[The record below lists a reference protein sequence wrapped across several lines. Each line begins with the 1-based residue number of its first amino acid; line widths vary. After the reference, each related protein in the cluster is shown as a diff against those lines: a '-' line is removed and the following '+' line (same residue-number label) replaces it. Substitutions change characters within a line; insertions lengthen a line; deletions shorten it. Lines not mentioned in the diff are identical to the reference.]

1 MKDRLISFDRVCEY
15 AESLGLEELATHG
28 DYHGM
33 YVCLARAICK
43 DQDIDAVEVV
53 RCRDCVK
60 RDTEG
65 CPMRFWD
72 EYDDGYT
79 DNTKDDG
86 FCNRGELHHGA

>member
-1 MKDRLISFDRVCEY
+1 MDRLISFNKVCEY
-15 AESLGLEELATHG
+15 AESLGLEKLAVDG
-28 DYHGM
+28 DYRGM
-33 YVCLARAICK
+33 YVCLARAVSK
-43 DQDIDAVEVV
+43 YQDIDATEVV

-60 RDTEG
+60 RDTED

-86 FCNRGELHHGA
+86 FCDRGELRHGA